1 MQNQWEPWACLPATR
16 FHPGGW
22 ETVMSEV
29 CCLCPVYSIISLGLL
44 SLLHKDRMLKM
55 EAGFSVLFWQ
65 SRTFCLDLIQRV
77 WRCDVRGGVACV
89 EVWVS
94 SNIPY
99 GHCHLQSQVVMWA
112 ARSSCKY
119 QWGFTC
125 LPGIHILLCGPVPKR
140 PWTGTSLWPGD
151 WGSLLQNF
159 LQL

>member
-1 MQNQWEPWACLPATR
+1 MIYNEIIIQLTKMHNQWEPWACLPATR
-16 FHPGGW
+16 SHPGGW
-22 ETVMSEV
+22 ETVTSEV
-29 CCLCPVYSIISLGLL
+29 CCLCPVYSITSLGLL

-55 EAGFSVLFWQ
+55 EAGFSRHFALSWSSV
-65 SRTFCLDLIQRV
+65 CG
-77 WRCDVRGGVACV
+77 DVTCV
-89 EVWVS
+89 EVWAS
-94 SNIPY
+94 SSIPY
-99 GHCHLQSQVVMWA
+99 AHCHLQSQVVTWA
-112 ARSSCKY
+112 VGSSCKY